1 MRMRF
6 EPIPT
11 AGLNSAQHFGNYR
24 IRLTYTDGNVC
35 IAFLH
40 DGQQVLAL
48 TMPAEDAT
56 QLAAGVTWLLQLASG
71 TVITN
76 SRPASWT

>member
-11 AGLNSAQHFGNYR
+11 AGSNLTEHFVIYG

-35 IAFLH
+35 IAFLR

-71 TVITN
+71 TVITS
-76 SRPASWT
+76 SRPTSWT

>member
-40 DGQQVLAL
+40 DSQQVLAL

>member
-11 AGLNSAQHFGNYR
+11 AGSNLTGHFAIYGT
-24 IRLTYTDGNVC
+24 RLTYTDGNVC
-35 IAFLH
+35 IAFLR
-40 DGQQVLAL
+40 DGQQALAL

-56 QLAAGVTWLLQLASG
+56 RLAAGVTTLLQLASG
-71 TVITN
+71 TAATSVYPRSLT
-76 SRPASWT
+76 